1 MEAETG
7 KRGARGAVQQKYA
20 PARGRDER
28 KKRKGTVRTVL
39 CLLGSCL
46 RSAGRWCPSAFG
58 LNGTWLIILGRPQS
72 TFLALLPM
80 VHSEDVG
87 LTPRKRGIRPSA
99 SAV

>member
-1 MEAETG
+1 MSLDIDI
-7 KRGARGAVQQKYA
+7 
-20 PARGRDER
+20 DELVVCPY
-28 KKRKGTVRTVL
+28 T
-39 CLLGSCL
+39 
-46 RSAGRWCPSAFG
+46 SAT
-58 LNGTWLIILGRPQS
+58 LILGRPQS